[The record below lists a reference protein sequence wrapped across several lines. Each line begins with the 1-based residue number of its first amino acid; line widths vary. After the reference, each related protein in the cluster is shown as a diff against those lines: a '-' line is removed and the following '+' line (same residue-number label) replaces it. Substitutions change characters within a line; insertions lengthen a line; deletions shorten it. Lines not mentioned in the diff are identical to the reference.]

1 MKKRGSNVIVTKVP
15 PAKIWEI
22 GLRVPESDCM
32 GLSEVLSID
41 VMVMYLGV
49 LVELLIMRW

>member
-22 GLRVPESDCM
+22 GLKVPESDCM